1 MSYLMMIIS
10 FVFVLA
16 IVVVVHELG
25 HYLVGRWAGVGVTSF
40 SFGFG
45 PELFGWTDRHGT
57 RWKVSAIPLGGY
69 VKFHGDE
76 NAASVP
82 DFEAANTMDAQ
93 QRSTSLQHQSVGKRA
108 AVVAAGPIA
117 NFLLSIVIFSLT
129 VFAVGKYE
137 SVPRIERV
145 VEGSAAEK
153 AGLMAGDVVLEINGS
168 AIRSFVE
175 LQRITN
181 ANAGVPLGLAVERNG
196 SRVTMTVTPELKEI
210 KTPLGTQRVGIM
222 GLRASSR
229 AEDQTMRQLGF
240 GESLSH
246 GVTETWFIVERT
258 ASYIGG
264 LFAGS
269 ETPDQLSGPIR
280 IAQISGTVA
289 TAGVLALLNLA
300 AVLSVSVGLLNL
312 LPVPMLD
319 GGHLMFYAIE
329 ALRGKP
335 LSARVQE
342 FGFRVGLA
350 MVLALMIFATWNDV
364 SALRAH

>member
-1 MSYLMMIIS
+1 MAFVTMIAS

-16 IVVVVHELG
+16 IVVVIHELG
-25 HYLVGRWAGVGVTSF
+25 HYWVGRWCGVGVTSF

-45 PELFGWTDRHGT
+45 PELFGWTDKNGT

-82 DFEAANTMDAQ
+82 DFEAANSMTDE

-117 NFLLSIVIFSLT
+117 NFLLSILIFAGT

-137 SVPRIERV
+137 AVPRVEKV
-145 VEGSAAEK
+145 VENSPAFR
-153 AGLMAGDVVLEINGS
+153 AGFQPGDIILEIDGS
-168 AIRSFVE
+168 PIKSFVE
-175 LQRITN
+175 LQRAAN
-181 ANAGVPLGLAVERNG
+181 ANAGVPLGITL
-196 SRVTMTVTPELKEI
+196 SRAGARVNVTVTPELKEI
-210 KTPLGTQRVGIM
+210 KSAFGTQRVGII
-222 GLRASSR
+222 GLQASGR
-229 AEDQTMRQLGF
+229 PEDYATRRLGPL
-240 GESLSH
+240 ESLRY
-246 GVTETWFIVERT
+246 GVAETWYIVERT
-258 ASYIGG
+258 GSYLTG
-264 LFAGS
+264 LFAGR

-289 TAGVLALLNLA
+289 SAGLLALLNLA

-319 GGHLMFYAIE
+319 GGHLMFYAVE
-329 ALRGKP
+329 ALRGRP
-335 LSARVQE
+335 LSAQIQE
-342 FGFRVGLA
+342 YGFRIGLA

-364 SALRAH
+364 SALRAP

>member
-1 MSYLMMIIS
+1 MSFLMMIVS

-16 IVVVVHELG
+16 IVVVIHELG
-25 HYLVGRWAGVGVTSF
+25 HYWVGRWCGVGITSF

-82 DFEAANTMDAQ
+82 DFEAAQSMTPE
-93 QRSTSLQHQSVGKRA
+93 QRSTSLQHKSVGKRA
-108 AVVAAGPIA
+108 AVVAAGPVA
-117 NFLLSIVIFSLT
+117 NFLLSILIFAGT

-137 SVPRIERV
+137 SVPRIEKV
-145 VEGSAAEK
+145 VENSPAER
-153 AGLMAGDVVLEINGS
+153 AGFMPGDVVLEINGA
-168 AIRSFVE
+168 AIRSFVD
-175 LQRITN
+175 LQRIAN
-181 ANAGVPLGLAVERNG
+181 ANAGVPLGFVLDRG
-196 SRVTMTVTPELKEI
+196 GRQITGTVTPEMKEI
-210 KTPLGTQRVGIM
+210 KSAFGTQRVGII
-222 GLRASSR
+222 GLQASR
-229 AEDQTMRQLGF
+229 RQEDMSVRSLGPV
-240 GESLSH
+240 ESLQY
-246 GVTETWFIVERT
+246 GVAETWYIVERT
-258 ASYIGG
+258 GSYIGG
-264 LFAGS
+264 LFAGR

-289 TAGVLALLNLA
+289 TAGLLALLNLA

-329 ALRGKP
+329 ALRGRP
-335 LSARVQE
+335 LSARIQE
-342 FGFRVGLA
+342 YGFRIGLA

-364 SALRAH
+364 SALRGP